1 MSVSSNNLAK
11 IQVPFLLVEL
21 ILKRFG
27 IDKELRVL
35 LEMNKEELGDFLQ
48 ILHKMEQ
55 QIEF

>member
-11 IQVPFLLVEL
+11 IQVQFLLVEL